1 MRACRAIHCS
11 HGSSTQERSPPHRD
25 DAVGSSSQPETEG
38 VLNMGVHGSSEGCRC
53 TRDMTREER
62 GKVYTP
68 TAATLNGLLTMA
80 LLSLPEHAMAVNV
93 KSALTVGLLLS
104 SYGWPES
111 QLPPALQAGAL
122 PFVV

>member
-11 HGSSTQERSPPHRD
+11 HGSSTQERSRPHRD

-62 GKVYTP
+62 GKAYTP
-68 TAATLNGLLTMA
+68 TLNALLTMA
-80 LLSLPEHAMAVNV
+80 LLSLPEHAMAFHV

-104 SYGWPES
+104 SYVWPES
-111 QLPPALQAGAL
+111 QLPPGLQAGTL